1 MRYSFILG
9 ILFLGCFGS
18 APSAHAATLSAS
30 PSTGVYSTGSTF
42 TVRVIV
48 NSAGKP
54 INAADGTLS
63 FNPSELSVVS
73 ASRGGS
79 IFNLWV
85 TEPTVSG
92 GSITFSGGIP
102 SGYTGGAG
110 NVMTVT
116 FRAKGSGPARV
127 SFSGG
132 SVLANDGM
140 GTNVLTSMDGGNY
153 TIQAATPTPAPEQV
167 IVEYVAPA
175 NTPGAPSVTSSTHPD
190 QKKWYAV
197 KEAVLNWDVPSGVTA
212 VRTALDTHSTAVPTK
227 VYDTPMKTLKLAD
240 VPEGVSYFHIQ
251 FKNKDGWG
259 KVTNYRLAVDSQK
272 PSEITVSLVDN
283 VDKNNPEQQLKVDV
297 KDTTSLVK
305 RFKVQIDNQPA
316 VEMTRD
322 TATGTLKLP
331 AIGPGYHTV
340 IVEAFDEAGNSVIG
354 NASFNIESFEKPV
367 FTEYPH
373 EINEQVIPVIKG
385 KTRSN
390 ATVEI
395 ILAKV
400 GAEPSTFKVM
410 SDKDGNFTFI
420 PEGKFSTGVYEIKA
434 HATDQYGAQSQDS
447 DTIRIAVQ
455 QSGFIRIGSMLVSFL
470 SIIIPLIGLAGLAVL
485 GSWYM
490 VMYLRRFRK
499 EIKKESTEA
508 LDILHREF
516 TSLQAELRRQE
527 ALLQDSRKTKKLTKT
542 EADMIEV
549 FDRALQNSQRNVE
562 KEIIDVTRLG
572 SK

>member
-132 SVLANDGM
+132 SVLANDGR

-259 KVTNYRLAVDSQK
+259 KVTHFRLAIDNQK
-272 PSEITVSLVDN
+272 PSAFTITLPEGADLSAPVQTLELHAVDATSP
-283 VDKNNPEQQLKVDV
+283 VLKFKIQIDTLSPYEFIA
-297 KDTTSLVK
+297 TTSQAKL
-305 RFKVQIDNQPA
+305 
-316 VEMTRD
+316 
-322 TATGTLKLP
+322 TLPSLS
-331 AIGPGYHTV
+331 PGVHNVT
-340 IVEAFDEAGNSVIG
+340 IEAFDA
-354 NASFNIESFEKPV
+354 A
-367 FTEYPH
+367 
-373 EINEQVIPVIKG
+373 
-385 KTRSN
+385 
-390 ATVEI
+390 
-395 ILAKV
+395 
-400 GAEPSTFKVM
+400 
-410 SDKDGNFTFI
+410 
-420 PEGKFSTGVYEIKA
+420 
-434 HATDQYGAQSQDS
+434 
-447 DTIRIAVQ
+447 
-455 QSGFIRIGSMLVSFL
+455 
-470 SIIIPLIGLAGLAVL
+470 
-485 GSWYM
+485 
-490 VMYLRRFRK
+490 
-499 EIKKESTEA
+499 
-508 LDILHREF
+508 
-516 TSLQAELRRQE
+516 
-527 ALLQDSRKTKKLTKT
+527 
-542 EADMIEV
+542 
-549 FDRALQNSQRNVE
+549 QNSLTSNFLPG
-562 KEIIDVTRLG
+562 INF
-572 SK
+572 SF